1 MTFGPGQG
9 FPIDNIQSMPP
20 ELVFQALIEQAVR
33 VAASDLFVLADE
45 DSVKL
50 CLRWLGAMHTLAHV
64 SREQG
69 RHILNFIKAEAGIDI
84 AERRRPLGGRL
95 LYERGETRLDLRINT
110 IPTLFGEDLAIRVL
124 DRKIG
129 LLSIDQLGMTRTEQ
143 ARLRALLKSPSGL
156 LLVAGPTGTGKTTT
170 LYACIQHLNNG
181 ERKINTL
188 EDPVEYSVKG
198 VRQSQVQPMLGVDFP
213 ELLRSVLRQSP
224 DIIMIGEIR
233 DQETAMT
240 AVRAAN
246 SGHLVLA
253 TLHAPV
259 AAHAVQNMLNLGAHP
274 YFLANCL
281 LGVVAQRLVRVL
293 NPESRVS
300 YDISESPATF
310 ADIQTLLSPGEGQN
324 IYGPGAPGHDAV
336 PPYIAR
342 TGLFEVLTMNK
353 ELRRLVAEAR
363 PAEEIERQAIALG
376 MVEFRRAALL
386 KVAQGVTSIEE
397 MMRVVPSAHL
407 GAED

>member
-69 RHILNFIKAEAGIDI
+69 RHILNVIKAEAGIDI

-293 NPESRVS
+293 NPATRVA

-310 ADIQTLLSPGEGQN
+310 ADVQGLLSAGEGQ
-324 IYGPGAPGHDAV
+324 
-336 PPYIAR
+336 
-342 TGLFEVLTMNK
+342 
-353 ELRRLVAEAR
+353 
-363 PAEEIERQAIALG
+363 
-376 MVEFRRAALL
+376 
-386 KVAQGVTSIEE
+386 
-397 MMRVVPSAHL
+397 
-407 GAED
+407 